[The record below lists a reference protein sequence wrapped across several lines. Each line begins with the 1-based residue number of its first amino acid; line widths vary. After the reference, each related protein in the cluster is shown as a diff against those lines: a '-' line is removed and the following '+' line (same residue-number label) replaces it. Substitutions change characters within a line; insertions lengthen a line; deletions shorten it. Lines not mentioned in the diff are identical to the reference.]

1 MGINRFESPPIK
13 NSLKYLF
20 FLSLFHS
27 LSVFF
32 SYSRLTRISFPRVF
46 PHKVYI
52 LFSGIRQ
59 ERASSDI
66 PRWICVC
73 VCVQGNTEK
82 TGINRTSGAQ
92 RFRSYGRE
100 IELPVS
106 VVLRSKIH
114 MKNLLYAAAGVYVA
128 ILTDIGGDIT
138 DRIPHAFNTRA
149 NVVAVLRAVYEPDLR
164 FICFVIYYR

>member
-1 MGINRFESPPIK
+1 M
-13 NSLKYLF
+13 
-20 FLSLFHS
+20 
-27 LSVFF
+27 
-32 SYSRLTRISFPRVF
+32 F

-52 LFSGIRQ
+52 LFSVIRQ

-82 TGINRTSGAQ
+82 TGINRTSGVQ

>member
-1 MGINRFESPPIK
+1 M
-13 NSLKYLF
+13 
-20 FLSLFHS
+20 
-27 LSVFF
+27 
-32 SYSRLTRISFPRVF
+32 F

-52 LFSGIRQ
+52 LFSVIRQ

-138 DRIPHAFNTRA
+138 G
-149 NVVAVLRAVYEPDLR
+149 LG
-164 FICFVIYYR
+164 